1 MKPEFFHILLRN
13 PPPAVQRGPLLI
25 VSCVSFWTLF
35 HTLTFTQR
43 YVGVFAV
50 SFVFHRHLARGIVFI
65 ISCIFSVPSW
75 NHFYLISI
83 ALACHFLYWYNQEAC
98 FRLVCVCM
106 LYPSL
111 GITGFNRWLIWC
123 FCYGYC
129 RYSDYLPS
137 LIWFS
142 RPPLRVCVRVCVC
155 VCVCVCIFYSFY
167 SARMALLLSEDSYY
181 FSTGENLVHY
191 FFTLFSQSF
200 SFFFFPGISSQH
212 VLDFLDQSSISFVF
226 LTHFLSLTRNI
237 V

>member
-50 SFVFHRHLARGIVFI
+50 SFVFHWHLAWGIVFI

-155 VCVCVCIFYSFY
+155 VCVCVHLLF
-167 SARMALLLSEDSYY
+167 LLLSTNGT
-181 FSTGENLVHY
+181 FTIWRLIL
-191 FFTLFSQSF
+191 FFNWGKSCPLFFHSFLPVIFFLFSWNF
-200 SFFFFPGISSQH
+200 
-212 VLDFLDQSSISFVF
+212 
-226 LTHFLSLTRNI
+226 
-237 V
+237 